1 MEKKES
7 KKREKRLRLNE
18 IIPDDAIR
26 NEMLSRLYK
35 GDPIL
40 GEKGVF
46 TNLLQSFVN
55 AALEGEMDNFLQE
68 AKDESTDNRR
78 NGHTSK
84 SLRSTAGPLS
94 IQTPRDR
101 SGDHEPVIVKKRE
114 RELSTGL
121 DEIILSLYARG
132 QSVED
137 VRFQLHQIY
146 GLEVS
151 TGAISAVTDRVWSEI
166 IEWQQRPLATCYTII
181 YLDAIHYKV
190 REDGKVISK
199 AIYTVYSVTTDGQ
212 RDILGL
218 YLSQSEGARQ
228 WGLILEDIKRRGVED
243 VLFFSVD
250 GLTGFK
256 DVIEQSFP
264 FSALQRCIVHKIRNS
279 TRYVSDKDIKAVC
292 RDLRKIYTAS
302 DRDQALIALEAFG
315 EQWNAKYKEIKPS
328 WEADWD
334 DLMVFMDYGENIRRM
349 IYTTNPVEA
358 VHRVMRKVTKTKGAW
373 SNDKGLLKQLYLTL
387 KYNEKSWKRTAFNWK
402 VIQRELMER
411 FGERYIRYLT

>member
-1 MEKKES
+1 MEKKET

-68 AKDESTDNRR
+68 AKDDSSDNRR

-114 RELSTGL
+114 RELGTGL

-146 GLEVS
+146 GLEIS

-190 REDGKVISK
+190 REEGKVISK

-264 FSALQRCIVHKIRNS
+264 CSALQRCIVHKIRNS

-302 DRDQALIALEAFG
+302 DREQALIALEAFG

-402 VIQRELMER
+402 AIQRELMGY
-411 FGERYIRYLT
+411 FGERYTRYLT

>member
-18 IIPDDAIR
+18 IIPDDGIR

-40 GEKGVF
+40 GAKGVF

-68 AKDESTDNRR
+68 EKDDSADNRR

-101 SGDHEPVIVKKRE
+101 SGYHAPVIVKKRE
-114 RELSTGL
+114 RELGTGL

-151 TGAISAVTDRVWSEI
+151 SGAISAVTDRVWSEI

-264 FSALQRCIVHKIRNS
+264 CSALQRCIVHKIRNS

-302 DRDQALIALEAFG
+302 DREQALIALEAFG
-315 EQWNAKYKEIKPS
+315 EQWNAKYKEIKVS

-402 VIQRELMER
+402 VIQRELMEH
-411 FGERYIRYLT
+411 FGERYTRYLT

>member
-1 MEKKES
+1 
-7 KKREKRLRLNE
+7 
-18 IIPDDAIR
+18 
-26 NEMLSRLYK
+26 MLSRLYK

-40 GEKGVF
+40 GEKGIF

-55 AALEGEMDNFLQE
+55 AALEGEMDNFLHE
-68 AKDESTDNRR
+68 AKDDSTDNRR

-101 SGDHEPVIVKKRE
+101 AGDHEPVIVKKRE

-151 TGAISAVTDRVWSEI
+151 AGAISAVTDRVWSEI

-190 REDGKVISK
+190 REDGKVIPK
-199 AIYTVYSVTTDGQ
+199 AIYTVYSVTVDGQ

-264 FSALQRCIVHKIRNS
+264 CSSVQRCIVHKIRNS

-315 EQWNAKYKEIKPS
+315 EQWDAKYKEIKPS

-334 DLMVFMDYGENIRRM
+334 DLMAFMDYGQNIRRM

-402 VIQRELMER
+402 VIQRELMEHY
-411 FGERYIRYLT
+411 GERYTRYLT

>member
-26 NEMLSRLYK
+26 NEMLSRLYN

-114 RELSTGL
+114 RELGTGL

-302 DRDQALIALEAFG
+302 DREQALIALEAFG

-387 KYNEKSWKRTAFNWK
+387 KYNEKSWKRTAFNWR
-402 VIQRELMER
+402 VIQRELMEH
-411 FGERYIRYLT
+411 FGERYARYLT

>member
-1 MEKKES
+1 MEKKQPQ
-7 KKREKRLRLNE
+7 KRVRRPRLE
-18 IIPDDAIR
+18 DIIPDEGIR
-26 NEMLSRLYK
+26 TEMLSRLYQ
-35 GDPIL
+35 GDPLL
-40 GEKGVF
+40 GEQGVF
-46 TNLLQSFVN
+46 TNLLQTFVN
-55 AALEGEMDNFLQE
+55 AALEGEMDNYLQE
-68 AKDESTDNRR
+68 SKGDSIANRR

-101 SGDHEPVIVKKRE
+101 SGEHEPIIVKKRE

-146 GLEVS
+146 GIEVS
-151 TGAISAVTDRVWSEI
+151 TGAISAVTDRVWVEI
-166 IEWQQRPLATCYTII
+166 NEWQQRPLASCYTII

-199 AIYTVYSVTTDGQ
+199 AIYTVYAVTVEGQ
-212 RDILGL
+212 REILGL
-218 YLSQSEGARQ
+218 YLNESEGARQ
-228 WGLILEDIKRRGVED
+228 WGLILEDLKRRGVED
-243 VLFFSVD
+243 VIFFSVD

-256 DVIEQSFP
+256 EVIERVFP
-264 FSALQRCIVHKIRNS
+264 ASSVQRCIVHKIRNS
-279 TRYVSDKDIKAVC
+279 TRYISEKDRKSVC
-292 RDLRKIYTAS
+292 KDLRLIYTAS
-302 DRDQALIALEAFG
+302 DREQASIALEAFG
-315 EQWNAKYKEIKPS
+315 QRWDSKYNEIKPS
-328 WEADWD
+328 WTVDWG
-334 DLMVFMDYGENIRRM
+334 DLMTFMDYGQNIRRM

-387 KYNEKSWKRTAFNWK
+387 KYNERSWKRTAFSW
-402 VIQRELMER
+402 VAIQRELIEYY
-411 FGERYIRYLT
+411 GERYIRHLS

>member
-7 KKREKRLRLNE
+7 KKREKRKRLSE
-18 IIPDDAIR
+18 IIPDDSIR

-55 AALEGEMDNFLQE
+55 AALEGEMDNFLHE
-68 AKDESTDNRR
+68 AKDDSSDNRR

-101 SGDHEPVIVKKRE
+101 AGDHEPVIVKKRE

-146 GLEVS
+146 GLDVS
-151 TGAISAVTDRVWSEI
+151 AGAISAVTDRVWGEI

-218 YLSQSEGARQ
+218 YLGQSEGARQ

-264 FSALQRCIVHKIRNS
+264 CSALQRCIVHKIRNS

-334 DLMVFMDYGENIRRM
+334 DLMAFMDYGQNIRRM

-402 VIQRELMER
+402 VIQRELMEHY
-411 FGERYIRYLT
+411 GERYIRYLT

>member
-7 KKREKRLRLNE
+7 KKREHRKRLNE
-18 IIPDDAIR
+18 IIPDDSIR

-55 AALEGEMDNFLQE
+55 AALEGEMDNFLEE
-68 AKDESTDNRR
+68 AKDDSTDNRR

-101 SGDHEPVIVKKRE
+101 AGDHEPVIVKKRE

-151 TGAISAVTDRVWSEI
+151 AGAISAVTDRVWSEI

-199 AIYTVYSVTTDGQ
+199 AIYTVYSVTVDGQ

-264 FSALQRCIVHKIRNS
+264 CSAVQRCIVHKIRNS

-315 EQWNAKYKEIKPS
+315 EQWDAKYKEIKPS

-334 DLMVFMDYGENIRRM
+334 DLMAFMDYGQNIRRM

-402 VIQRELMER
+402 VIQRELMEHY
-411 FGERYIRYLT
+411 GERYTRYLT

>member
-7 KKREKRLRLNE
+7 KKREKRPRLNE
-18 IIPDDAIR
+18 IIPDDSIR
-26 NEMLSRLYK
+26 NEMLTRLYK

-55 AALEGEMDNFLQE
+55 AALEGEMDNFLHE

-101 SGDHEPVIVKKRE
+101 AGDHEPVLVKKRE

-199 AIYTVYSVTTDGQ
+199 AIYTVYSVTVDGQ

-250 GLTGFK
+250 GLPGFK

-264 FSALQRCIVHKIRNS
+264 CSAIQRCIVHKIRNS

-328 WEADWD
+328 WEVDWD
-334 DLMVFMDYGENIRRM
+334 DLMAFMDYGQNIRRM

-358 VHRVMRKVTKTKGAW
+358 VHRVLRKVTKTKGAW

-402 VIQRELMER
+402 VIQRELMEHY
-411 FGERYIRYLT
+411 GERYTRYLA

>member
-1 MEKKES
+1 MEKKQPQ
-7 KKREKRLRLNE
+7 KRVRRPRLE
-18 IIPDDAIR
+18 DIIPDEEIR
-26 NEMLSRLYK
+26 TEMLSRLYK

-40 GEKGVF
+40 GEQGVF

-55 AALEGEMDNFLQE
+55 AALEGEMDNYLQE
-68 AKDESTDNRR
+68 SKGDSIDNRR
-78 NGHTSK
+78 NGHTAK

-101 SGDHEPVIVKKRE
+101 SGEHEPVIVKKRE

-146 GLEVS
+146 GIDVS
-151 TGAISAVTDRVWSEI
+151 TGAISAVTDRVWVEI
-166 IEWQQRPLATCYTII
+166 NEWQQRPLASCYTII

-190 REDGKVISK
+190 REDAKVISK
-199 AIYTVYSVTTDGQ
+199 AIYTVYAVTVDGQ

-218 YLSQSEGARQ
+218 YLKESEGSRQ

-243 VLFFSVD
+243 VFFYSVD
-250 GLTGFK
+250 GLAGFK
-256 DVIEQSFP
+256 DVIERVYP
-264 FSALQRCIVHKIRNS
+264 NSALQRCIVHKVRNS
-279 TRYVSDKDIKAVC
+279 TRYVSDKDRKAVC
-292 RDLRKIYTAS
+292 KDLRMVYTAA
-302 DRDQALIALEAFG
+302 DREQAAIALEAFG
-315 EQWNAKYKEIKPS
+315 ERWEAKYKEIKPS

-387 KYNEKSWKRTAFNWK
+387 KYTERSWKKTAFNWI
-402 VIQRELMER
+402 VIQRELMEH
-411 FGERYIRYLT
+411 FGDRYVQHLS

>member
-7 KKREKRLRLNE
+7 KKREKRKRLEE
-18 IIPDDAIR
+18 IIPDDSIR

-40 GEKGVF
+40 GEKGIF

-55 AALEGEMDNFLQE
+55 AALEGEMDNFLHE
-68 AKDESTDNRR
+68 AKDDSTDNRR

-101 SGDHEPVIVKKRE
+101 AGDHEPVIVKKRE

-151 TGAISAVTDRVWSEI
+151 AGAISAVTDRVWSEI

-199 AIYTVYSVTTDGQ
+199 AIYTVYSVTVDGQ

-264 FSALQRCIVHKIRNS
+264 CSALQRCIVHKIRNS

-315 EQWNAKYKEIKPS
+315 EQWDAKYKEIKPS

-334 DLMVFMDYGENIRRM
+334 DLMAFMDYGQNIRRM

-402 VIQRELMER
+402 IIQRELMEHY
-411 FGERYIRYLT
+411 GERYIRYLT

>member
-1 MEKKES
+1 MEKQQS
-7 KKREKRLRLNE
+7 KKREKRMRLEE
-18 IIPDDAIR
+18 IIPDDDLR
-26 NEMLSRLYK
+26 TDMLSRLYK
-35 GDPIL
+35 GDPLL
-40 GEKGVF
+40 GEKGIF

-68 AKDESTDNRR
+68 SKDDSLTNRR

-101 SGDHEPVIVKKRE
+101 AGDHEPVIVKKRT

-121 DEIILSLYARG
+121 DDIILSLYARG

-137 VRFQLHQIY
+137 VRHQLRQIY
-146 GLEVS
+146 GLDVS
-151 TGAISAVTDRVWSEI
+151 AGGISAVTDRVWGEI
-166 IEWQQRPLATCYTII
+166 IEWQQRPLASCYTII

-199 AIYTVYSVTTDGQ
+199 AIYTVYAVAVDGQ

-218 YLSQSEGARQ
+218 YVNETEGARQ

-243 VLFFSVD
+243 VIFFSVD

-256 DVIEQSFP
+256 DVIERAFP
-264 FSALQRCIVHKIRNS
+264 ASAVQRCIVHKIRNS
-279 TRYVSDKDIKAVC
+279 TRYVSEKDRKAVC
-292 RDLRKIYTAS
+292 KDLRMVYTAS
-302 DRDQALIALEAFG
+302 DREQASIALEAFG
-315 EQWNAKYKEIKPS
+315 QRWDAKYKEIKPS
-328 WEADWD
+328 WTADWD
-334 DLMVFMDYGENIRRM
+334 DLMTFMDYGQNIRRM

-387 KYNEKSWKRTAFNWK
+387 KYSERSWKRTAFNW
-402 VIQRELMER
+402 VAIQRELMEYY
-411 FGERYIRYLT
+411 GERYVRHLS

>member
-7 KKREKRLRLNE
+7 KKRENRKRLNE

-40 GEKGVF
+40 GENGVF

-68 AKDESTDNRR
+68 AKDDSTDNRR

-101 SGDHEPVIVKKRE
+101 AGDHEPVIVKKRE

-151 TGAISAVTDRVWSEI
+151 AGAISAVTDRVWSEI

-199 AIYTVYSVTTDGQ
+199 AIYTVYSVTIDGQ

-264 FSALQRCIVHKIRNS
+264 CSAVQRCIVHKIRNS

-334 DLMVFMDYGENIRRM
+334 DLMAFMDYGENIRRM

-402 VIQRELMER
+402 VIQRELMEHY
-411 FGERYIRYLT
+411 GERYTRYLT

>member
-1 MEKKES
+1 MEKQQS
-7 KKREKRLRLNE
+7 KKREKKMRLEE
-18 IIPDDAIR
+18 IIPNDDLR
-26 NEMLSRLYK
+26 TDMLSRLYK
-35 GDPIL
+35 GDPLL
-40 GEKGVF
+40 GDKGIF

-68 AKDESTDNRR
+68 SKDDSLTNRR

-101 SGDHEPVIVKKRE
+101 AGDHEPVIVKKRT
-114 RELSTGL
+114 RELGTGL
-121 DEIILSLYARG
+121 DDIILSLYARG

-137 VRFQLHQIY
+137 VRHQLRQIY
-146 GLEVS
+146 GLDVS
-151 TGAISAVTDRVWSEI
+151 VGGISAVTDRVWGEI
-166 IEWQQRPLATCYTII
+166 IEWQQRPLASCYTII

-199 AIYTVYSVTTDGQ
+199 AIYTVYAVAVDGQ

-218 YLSQSEGARQ
+218 YLNETEGARQ
-228 WGLILEDIKRRGVED
+228 WGLILEDIRRRGVED
-243 VLFFSVD
+243 VIFFSVD

-256 DVIEQSFP
+256 DVIERVFP
-264 FSALQRCIVHKIRNS
+264 TSAVQRCIVHKIRNS
-279 TRYVSDKDIKAVC
+279 TRYVIEKDRKAVC
-292 RDLRKIYTAS
+292 KDLKVIYTSS
-302 DRDQALIALEAFG
+302 DREQASIALEAFG
-315 EQWNAKYKEIKPS
+315 HRWDTKYKEIKPS
-328 WEADWD
+328 WTADWD
-334 DLMVFMDYGENIRRM
+334 DLMTFMDYGENIRRM

-387 KYNEKSWKRTAFNWK
+387 KYSEKSWKKTAFHWV
-402 VIQRELMER
+402 VIQRELMEY
-411 FGERYIRYLT
+411 FGERYVRHLS

>member
-7 KKREKRLRLNE
+7 KKREHRKRLNE
-18 IIPDDAIR
+18 IIPDDSIR

-68 AKDESTDNRR
+68 AKDDSTDNRR

-101 SGDHEPVIVKKRE
+101 AGDHEPVIVKKRE

-151 TGAISAVTDRVWSEI
+151 AGAISAVTDRVWSEI
-166 IEWQQRPLATCYTII
+166 LEWQQRPLATCYTII

-199 AIYTVYSVTTDGQ
+199 AIYTVYSVTVDGQ

-264 FSALQRCIVHKIRNS
+264 CSAVQRCIVHKIRNS

-315 EQWNAKYKEIKPS
+315 EQWDAKYKEIKPS

-334 DLMVFMDYGENIRRM
+334 DLMAFMDYGQNIRRM

-402 VIQRELMER
+402 VIQRELMEHY
-411 FGERYIRYLT
+411 GERYTRYLT

>member
-26 NEMLSRLYK
+26 NEMLGRLYK

-68 AKDESTDNRR
+68 AKDESTENRR

-114 RELSTGL
+114 RELGTGL

-166 IEWQQRPLATCYTII
+166 IEWQQRPLAACYTII

-302 DRDQALIALEAFG
+302 DREQALIALEAFG

-387 KYNEKSWKRTAFNWK
+387 KYNEKSWKRIAFNWK
-402 VIQRELMER
+402 AIQRELMEH
-411 FGERYIRYLT
+411 FGERYIRYLN